1 MIELTIGN
9 SGATAFQTGD
19 NMPFIIYNNNHSGSI
34 LLLHFFCC
42 SCILIARSICVYKPT
57 HYTHSL
63 NSQWSIDSAH
73 RKNGSMSRQPRRRI
87 YVCIVVD
94 TENVFVVAIHSHKM
108 RSYFFYF
115 RHPSDHYMRYNHQWC
130 YDSQEGGGANALHA
144 RINVDQICVKHVC
157 NFTLVQSV
165 ASSSISQ

>member
-57 HYTHSL
+57 HYIHSL
-63 NSQWSIDSAH
+63 NGQWSIDSAH

-108 RSYFFYF
+108 RSWFFF
-115 RHPSDHYMRYNHQWC
+115 FGIPATITWDTIIIGATIRRRG
-130 YDSQEGGGANALHA
+130 EGRMHCML
-144 RINVDQICVKHVC
+144 
-157 NFTLVQSV
+157 
-165 ASSSISQ
+165 ASMSTKFVSSMYVILL